1 MSKKL
6 ASLVDLLQGSPSA
19 SVKTQNIPSLTSF
32 SNQAVPAPSPRI
44 PRPISPLPRVQNITS
59 STIATPPSPVIP
71 KPFTSSSVSSD
82 DSSSEGEANYD
93 IDDQPRQ
100 KIPDVV
106 VRQKGPLTPVP
117 VTPKVE
123 FNASAVLTQ
132 KASTPVRVMALNDKS
147 NMMTTYADMLSTNSI
162 ENQLESHKYTILD
175 RVITNENGV
184 KVNYVKAYDPN
195 GVIVFIMMDSMGN
208 MAVRP
213 DEIKALAPVESSSI
227 RVSDKNAAIS
237 CAGTG
242 ICGVALVCKDE
253 ICIMIRNND
262 GSIHE
267 ASYRG
272 NSTTMTSNNSST
284 SFVIIKMSEI
294 MADPEGTINRS
305 FEANERMVKSVF
317 QSAQESLNRTLEK
330 ADLLQKAIKS
340 FHSNRESAYQYIVKD
355 KNYLSPFTRKYYS
368 KFSSGTLNAE
378 DESKYVSASANLY
391 ARNKIFNELITLTNA
406 FSEEEEKIEKI
417 CNVIIE
423 INNKIVKNHEVTAK
437 KILTSEEINRL

>member
-6 ASLVDLLQGSPSA
+6 ASLVDLLQGSPSS

-59 STIATPPSPVIP
+59 STIVVAPPSPVIP
-71 KPFTSSSVSSD
+71 KPFTSTSASSD
-82 DSSSEGEANYD
+82 ESSSEGEANYE
-93 IDDQPRQ
+93 IDE
-100 KIPDVV
+100 KPDY
-106 VRQKGPLTPVP
+106 RKKGPLTPIP
-117 VTPKVE
+117 ATPKVE
-123 FNASAVLTQ
+123 FNASVVITQ

-175 RVITNENGV
+175 RVVTNENGV

-213 DEIKALAPVESSSI
+213 DEIKSLSPIESSSI

-242 ICGVALVCKDE
+242 ICGVALVCKEE

-267 ASYRG
+267 SSYRG

-284 SFVIIKMSEI
+284 SFVIVKMSEI
-294 MADPEGTINRS
+294 MADPEGTISRS
-305 FEANERMVKSVF
+305 FDANERMVQSVF

-340 FHSNRESAYQYIVKD
+340 FYSNRDSAYQYIIKD

-368 KFSSGTLNAE
+368 KFSSGTLSSE

-391 ARNKIFNELITLTNA
+391 ARNKIFNELISLTNS
-406 FSEEEEKIEKI
+406 FSEEEEKIERI
-417 CNVIIE
+417 CNSIIE